1 MAGKKSLE
9 KKMIKKKIHFI
20 FGKKG
25 EKDKIVADGKVVM
38 PKEFCH
44 TYQ

>member
-1 MAGKKSLE
+1 MAGKKFR
-9 KKMIKKKIHFI
+9 KKMINKRIHFI

-25 EKDKIVADGKVVM
+25 EKDKIVADGKVAM